1 MALGMMAD
9 PRAVEPLIRVLDGI
23 GINFKGTPMPGCI
36 VSEEWFIRE
45 QAALA
50 LGHINDVRSVP
61 ALCQALKDTRLREK
75 AAQALIELGP
85 QVIDPL
91 VDFINDPETSKV
103 EQLSDN
109 VLAFATNRLNAASSL
124 RNLVMDILIQL
135 GWTPPEETQEEAFDK
150 AKAENAKK

>member
-1 MALGMMAD
+1 
-9 PRAVEPLIRVLDGI
+9 
-23 GINFKGTPMPGCI
+23 
-36 VSEEWFIRE
+36 
-45 QAALA
+45 
-50 LGHINDVRSVP
+50 
-61 ALCQALKDTRLREK
+61 
-75 AAQALIELGP
+75 
-85 QVIDPL
+85 

-135 GWTPPEETQEEAFDK
+135 GWTPPEETQAEAFDK